1 MASVSFSDF
10 SNEGTDKHTYTGLWS
25 KIAELWGCE
34 SGGLGGNE
42 EVTQYT
48 TVG

>member
-10 SNEGTDKHTYTGLWS
+10 SNERRDKHTYTRLWS

-34 SGGLGGNE
+34 SRSLGGNE